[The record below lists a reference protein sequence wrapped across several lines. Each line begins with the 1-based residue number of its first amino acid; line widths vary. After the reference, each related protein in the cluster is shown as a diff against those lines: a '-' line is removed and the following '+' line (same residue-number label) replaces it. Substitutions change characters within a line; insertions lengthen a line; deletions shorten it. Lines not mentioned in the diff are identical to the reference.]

1 MSNLIR
7 ELFFADA
14 FYFKDIENS
23 NDMNKKLVKNIL
35 QWKHDDPEGVNISN
49 MLGWQSRPTM

>member
-1 MSNLIR
+1 MSNLMR

-23 NDMNKKLVKNIL
+23 NDMNKKLVKNI
-35 QWKHDDPEGVNISN
+35 KYFKNRIKITCPGEITNE
-49 MLGWQSRPTM
+49 